1 MLKKLILTL
10 LLSVSILYADTIL
23 GGEVS
28 LGIYSHSPSGSASYT
43 SPIITGDTTIDVED
57 DFGWSDEQDSVFKA
71 YFEHTVPL
79 FPNIKIAYSNL
90 SHSGGGT
97 TDGFSWGDIVDIDG
111 EIETSAEMKMY
122 DLALYYELLDN
133 WVEIDAGV
141 TFRYFDGDIVV
152 NTLTKFSSFST
163 SVSSEVTYFDEYIP
177 MLYGKTRF
185 HIPTTDISLQ
195 FEGNAISY
203 NDTTFYDYELSARY
217 TFSMGLGIEGG
228 YKTIH
233 LESKDLVDGLILD
246 MDLNGPYASI
256 VWDF

>member
-1 MLKKLILTL
+1 MLKKLTLTVL
-10 LLSVSILYADTIL
+10 LTISTLYADTII

-28 LGIYSHSPSGSASYT
+28 LGIYSHSPSGSASYAPPFIT
-43 SPIITGDTTIDVED
+43 SDTTVDVED
-57 DFGWSDEQDSVFKA
+57 DFGWSDEQDTVFKA
-71 YFEHTVPL
+71 YFEHPVPL
-79 FPNIKIAYSNL
+79 FPNMRITYSNL
-90 SHSGGGT
+90 SHSGQGT
-97 TDGFSWGDIVDIDG
+97 VDGFSWGDIIDIDG

-122 DLALYYELLDN
+122 DLTLYYELLDN

-141 TFRYFDGDIVV
+141 TFRYFDGNIAV
-152 NTLTKFSSFST
+152 NTLAKFSSFST
-163 SVSSEVTYFDEYIP
+163 SVSSEVTNFDEYIP

-185 HIPTTDISLQ
+185 NIPTTDISLQ

-233 LESKDLVDGLILD
+233 LESEALVDGLILD
-246 MDLNGPYASI
+246 MDLSGPYASI